1 MRVDVNV
8 YNVIVT
14 GLAFFFLFTAFQTA
28 SLTAQN
34 VLEAVSEQKNSSFD
48 GAGYTS
54 LAIVYISFGLF
65 NWFAPI
71 VVMYLGERYSMIAGS
86 TCYALYIASYIEPVV
101 WSLYL
106 ASFINGLGAAVLWT
120 AQGAFIAD
128 CSTKSNMNQHFSLFW
143 GLFQANQI
151 VGGLYAY
158 LSLSNITKISR
169 TLRIQL
175 YGGLL
180 GCAVLGIL
188 ILFILR
194 KPRKTDNFSHQQLIN
209 AEINSFRDS
218 FSGLTEND
226 PTIQNRPTVVQ
237 STLHSLRRSMHI
249 LIMKPMVCILVA
261 AAFTGINLTFYSSLY
276 ASALGHCLHFGKNAK
291 SYIGLAGLFIGIGEI
306 VGSFSSRLSRRVRL
320 EGILVCGYICAVVS
334 GYFTFL
340 MLPTS
345 SSIKDTDELTYITPN
360 VYLAMFI
367 AFLFGGVDSV
377 WNTQISTL
385 IGFIYGEH
393 GRDITVA
400 FALFKSVQSI
410 ISGIAFV
417 YSTYLLL
424 HWQIL
429 IFIVMATGGLYC
441 LLTVYWSH
449 LSHSVE
455 T

>member
-1 MRVDVNV
+1 MNINLNI
-8 YNVIVT
+8 YNVTIT
-14 GLAFFFLFTAFQTA
+14 GLAFFFLFAAFQTA

-34 VLEAVSEQKNSSFD
+34 VLEAVSKQRNNSFD
-48 GAGYTS
+48 GTGYTS

-71 VVMYLGERYSMIAGS
+71 VVMYLGEKYSMIAGS
-86 TCYALYIASYIEPVV
+86 FCYAVYIASYIEPFE

-106 ASFINGLGAAVLWT
+106 ASFVNGIGAAVLWT
-120 AQGAFIAD
+120 AQGAFITD
-128 CSTKSNMNQHFSLFW
+128 CSTKSNLNQHFSLFW

-158 LSLSNITKISR
+158 LSLSNIDEISP

-188 ILFILR
+188 LLFTLR
-194 KPRKTDNFSHQQLIN
+194 KPHKTDISHQQLIN
-209 AEINSFRDS
+209 VEINSSDDNLS
-218 FSGLTEND
+218 QLTPD
-226 PTIQNRPTVVQ
+226 YPTIQDRSTVFQ
-237 STLHSLRRSMHI
+237 STLHSLRRSVKI
-249 LIMKPMVCILVA
+249 LTTKPMICILVA

-276 ASALGHCLHFGKNAK
+276 ASALGHCLRFGRNAK

-306 VGSFSSRLSRRVRL
+306 V
-320 EGILVCGYICAVVS
+320 EGVLVIFGYISAIVA
-334 GYFTFL
+334 GYFTFM
-340 MLPTS
+340 MLPTN
-345 SSIKDTDELTYITPN
+345 SSIKDTDELSYITPN
-360 VYLAMFI
+360 VYLAMLI

-377 WNTQISTL
+377 WNTQISAL

-393 GRDITVA
+393 GRDVTVG

-410 ISGIAFV
+410 VSGIAFV

-429 IFIVMATGGLYC
+429 IFVVMATSGLYC
-441 LLTVYWSH
+441 LLSVYWSH
-449 LSHSVE
+449 LSRSVNLIA
-455 T
+455 